1 MSTIKRAFMN
11 NSTLK
16 PGSFSQKQREAFGR
30 KIYKL
35 RTGAG
40 MSRTYLAGKLNR
52 TQSLIQSLEA
62 GESGLEI
69 NTLLG
74 LKDIFQA
81 DSLEDLLFNN
91 L

>member
-1 MSTIKRAFMN
+1 
-11 NSTLK
+11 
-16 PGSFSQKQREAFGR
+16 
-30 KIYKL
+30 
-35 RTGAG
+35 